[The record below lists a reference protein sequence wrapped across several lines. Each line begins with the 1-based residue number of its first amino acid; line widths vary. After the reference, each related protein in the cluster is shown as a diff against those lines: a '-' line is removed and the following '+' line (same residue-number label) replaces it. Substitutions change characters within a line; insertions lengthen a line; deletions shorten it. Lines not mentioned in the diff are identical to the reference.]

1 MVVSNPWKLE
11 VSNAFLKSTYIGLNV
26 YSKTMGSNMLRLFE
40 AHKDQVT
47 KNTSIRTEDIHKC
60 KYLHDFDRVVQC
72 ATVSEPASFPSLTF
86 RVFPFTVMASP
97 QNPKRADLM
106 TVGLSDRGRI
116 LPRRQQL

>member
-47 KNTSIRTEDIHKC
+47 KNTSIKTEDIHKC

-72 ATVSEPASFPSLTF
+72 ATVSEPASSQSGRSMPSSSL
-86 RVFPFTVMASP
+86 PW
-97 QNPKRADLM
+97 RAC
-106 TVGLSDRGRI
+106 RI
-116 LPRRQQL
+116 WLQIC